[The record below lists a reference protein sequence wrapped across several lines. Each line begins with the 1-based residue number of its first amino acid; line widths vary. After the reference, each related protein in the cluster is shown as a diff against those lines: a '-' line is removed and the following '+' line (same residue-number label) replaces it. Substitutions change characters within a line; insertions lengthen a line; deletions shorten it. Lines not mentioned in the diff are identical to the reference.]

1 MIGFY
6 TKGVVLLLLVLIL
19 CTEGYSQSVRHDDY
33 QVKIAKSTAVN
44 DVGYLL
50 SEANKIKSA
59 NGLNFQKI
67 MDALSM
73 VTVKMSESQT
83 CYYHF
88 LQSYNLGLQGKYI
101 VAKKDLESG
110 FKKCTSVAN
119 KVRYSAL
126 LANLYVISN
135 DFELAINRLDYAI
148 EHIDEVDDKE
158 LVQSVYSR
166 AALVYRLVNH
176 NELSI
181 KFSELILNSDASD
194 ALKCSAKTNVLR
206 ILIKSNQNQVKE
218 KDVRGAIAFCEEAE
232 VYIYSNLLRLDWLDF
247 MLNQN
252 IKNYSIIKLV
262 LNEVTTYQSQID
274 NTHYV
279 NLISIKDSL
288 FAKIYNKL
296 GYEEEFLK
304 FAKFTLDSSKALGN
318 TKQKIEVLALLEK
331 YYRMKG
337 DFELAYDYLDKKNK
351 AEALSFNQE
360 QAKIMAFQT
369 VKHNNLAKTQ
379 QIKFLNNQNQL
390 LSLEKALTEKKSTN
404 QKLVILFLFSLM
416 GFMVL
421 WGFRSRRVQNMYK
434 HLSETDN
441 MTGIYN
447 RKGFRDFAESLLLQ
461 SKKEGR
467 PVAMAIFDLDRFKRI
482 NDKYGH
488 LKGDWAIKK
497 TIAQCQLVQN
507 DKITIGRIGGEEFA
521 IVMRDSTSEELSEFV
536 EECRIMIENIDSS
549 ATGHDFVITASFG
562 VTSTNVSGYVYSK
575 LLSDADHAMY
585 DAKTSGRNM
594 VINYKYNLI

>member
-1 MIGFY
+1 
-6 TKGVVLLLLVLIL
+6 
-19 CTEGYSQSVRHDDY
+19 
-33 QVKIAKSTAVN
+33 
-44 DVGYLL
+44 
-50 SEANKIKSA
+50 
-59 NGLNFQKI
+59 
-67 MDALSM
+67 
-73 VTVKMSESQT
+73 MSESQT